1 MLSTKNFAKEKND
14 IDSRW
19 VFEYYL
25 SLPERLSGQDL
36 KIKSVFNPTERTP
49 SMFIYFDSLSL

>member
-36 KIKSVFNPTERTP
+36 KIKSVFTT
-49 SMFIYFDSLSL
+49 SII